1 VDLSAVGMLSSLPYL
16 MVIAFIWFIYVAIM
30 RQKYS
35 KEAEGCIWGE
45 FFCKNGQ
52 SYGALCKV
60 DKGCVDAPKGHEIGT
75 YFTSNECTY
84 DFQYPPGKMRLMQTR
99 IRRSVW
105 LENNP
110 VPRVST
116 EPEKWIESEDLVKI
130 TSYMIETA
138 ANESFQ
144 KSAME
149 MQKTFWGEISAIAKF
164 VKNVPYIMYIGI
176 GACAVAGIGAYFAY
190 MSYAYLI
197 SRFP

>member
-1 VDLSAVGMLSSLPYL
+1 
-16 MVIAFIWFIYVAIM
+16 
-30 RQKYS
+30 
-35 KEAEGCIWGE
+35 
-45 FFCKNGQ
+45 
-52 SYGALCKV
+52 
-60 DKGCVDAPKGHEIGT
+60 
-75 YFTSNECTY
+75 
-84 DFQYPPGKMRLMQTR
+84 
-99 IRRSVW
+99 VW

-116 EPEKWIESEDLVKI
+116 DPEKWIESEDLVKI

-164 VKNVPYIMYIGI
+164 VKNVPYILYIGV

-190 MSYAYLI
+190 MSYAYLV